1 MKGKTND
8 TVLQLLPAG
17 ISLIKGVHVNNEF
30 QESFDWTQPKQT
42 LANRSTAETWKTS
55 S

>member
-1 MKGKTND
+1 MNGKRNN

-30 QESFDWTQPKQT
+30 QESFDWTELNLNKP
-42 LANRSTAETWKTS
+42 
-55 S
+55 